1 MRFDELLRAFW
12 ARPTY
17 QRVMLAFTV
26 GLFLACSARM
36 AESGAA
42 RDAAASAR
50 VSGSAAAP
58 PVAGAL

>member
-17 QRVMLAFTV
+17 QRVFLAFTV

-36 AESGAA
+36 AEAGAA
-42 RDAAASAR
+42 RDAAAAHA
-50 VSGSAAAP
+50 SAAPSAP
-58 PVAGAL
+58 TDDAQ